1 MASPLSKRSI
11 QMMKTETTKNTNHYF
26 RVLVVL
32 AMLAS
37 MLLVLSARPTHA
49 STTFTVNQTSDASD
63 ENLADGV
70 CDINSLVSG
79 DQCTLR
85 ATIEQANATSGADTI
100 NFNLFGS
107 GPFTITPT
115 SQLPTLADQLTINGY
130 TQPGASPNTLPR
142 GTNATLLIELNGT
155 NAGTADGLE
164 IGAGGSGSLIK
175 GLVINR
181 FSNQGIDVSNL
192 SAVLTNVRIEG
203 NFVGTDPSGM
213 EALGNRGDGIEMDVS
228 NSVVGGSTVAK
239 RNLISGNG
247 VDGLSVSAANDV
259 RVENNF
265 IGTKADGV
273 GALGNLFNGVDVSGT
288 TGVSILRNSI
298 FSNGQLGIDLGVDGR
313 TPNDPGDADSGANAL
328 QNFPLLTSATTGGA
342 KMTIKGK
349 LNSRPNSGYTIQ
361 FFSNP
366 SGTDEGKKF
375 IGQKSITTDGSGNS
389 TFTFSPSSKVAVGQQ
404 ITATATKNSTGNTS
418 EFSDARKVAS
428 S

>member
-1 MASPLSKRSI
+1 
-11 QMMKTETTKNTNHYF
+11 
-26 RVLVVL
+26 
-32 AMLAS
+32 
-37 MLLVLSARPTHA
+37 
-49 STTFTVNQTSDASD
+49 QTSDASD

-85 ATIEQANATSGADTI
+85 AAIEQANATSGADTI

-115 SQLPTLADQLTINGY
+115 SQLPTIADQLTINGY
-130 TQPGASPNTLPR
+130 TQPGASPNTLAR

-155 NAGTADGLE
+155 DAGAASGLQ
-164 IGAGGSGSLIK
+164 IGAGGSGSVVK

-181 FSNQGIDVSNL
+181 FSNQGIDVFSS
-192 SAVLTNVRIEG
+192 SAALTNVRIEG
-203 NFVGTDPSGM
+203 NFVGTDPSGT
-213 EALGNRGDGIEMDVS
+213 EALGNRGDGIEMDAS
-228 NSVVGGSTVAK
+228 DSVVGGSTVAK
-239 RNLISGNG
+239 RNLISGND

-259 RVENNF
+259 RVENNL
-265 IGTKADGV
+265 IGTEADGV

-288 TGVSILRNSI
+288 SGVSILRNSI

-313 TPNDPGDADSGANAL
+313 TLNDLGDADSGANAL
-328 QNFPLLTSATTGGA
+328 QNFPVLTSAKTGGG
-342 KMTIKGK
+342 KTTVKGK
-349 LNSRPNSGYTIQ
+349 LNSRPNSGYLIQ

-375 IGQKSITTDGSGNS
+375 VGQKSVTTDGSGNAAF
-389 TFTFSPSSKVAVGQQ
+389 TFTPSSKVGVGQT
-404 ITATATKNSTGNTS
+404 ITATATKNTTGDTS

>member
-1 MASPLSKRSI
+1 
-11 QMMKTETTKNTNHYF
+11 MMNTQTTTKTNHYF

-37 MLLVLSARPTHA
+37 LLMVLSARTSHA
-49 STTFTVNQTSDASD
+49 SITFTVNQTSDASD

-85 ATIEQANATSGADTI
+85 AAIEQANATSGADTI
-100 NFNLFGS
+100 NFNLLGS

-115 SQLPTLADQLTINGY
+115 SQLPTIADQLTINGY
-130 TQPGASPNTLPR
+130 TQPGASPNTLAR
-142 GTNATLLIELNGT
+142 GTNANLLIELNGT
-155 NAGTADGLE
+155 EAGTADGLE

-181 FSNQGIDVSNL
+181 FSNQGIDVSSL
-192 SAVLTNVRIEG
+192 SAALTNVRIEG
-203 NFVGTDPSGM
+203 NFVGTDPSGTQ
-213 EALGNRGDGIEMDVS
+213 ALPNSGDGIEMDAS
-228 NSVVGGSTVAK
+228 NSVVGGSTVVK
-239 RNLISGNG
+239 RNLISGND
-247 VDGLSVSAANDV
+247 VDGLSLSGANDV
-259 RVENNF
+259 RVENNLV
-265 IGTKADGV
+265 GTKADGV
-273 GALGNLFNGVDVSGT
+273 GALGNLFNGVDLSGT

-313 TPNDPGDADSGANAL
+313 TLNDLGDADSGANAL
-328 QNFPLLTSATTGGA
+328 QNFPVLTSAKTGGG
-342 KMTIKGK
+342 KSTVKGK
-349 LNSRPNSGYTIQ
+349 LNSRPNSGYQIQ

-366 SGTDEGKKF
+366 SGNDEGKKF
-375 IGQKSITTDGSGNS
+375 IGEKSITTDGSGNAS
-389 TFTFSPSSKVAVGQQ
+389 FTFTPSSKVGVGQA
-404 ITATATKNSTGNTS
+404 ITATATKDTTGNTS

>member
-1 MASPLSKRSI
+1 
-11 QMMKTETTKNTNHYF
+11 MMSTQTTTKTNHYF
-26 RVLVVL
+26 RVLMML

-49 STTFTVNQTSDASD
+49 STSFTVNQTSDASD

-85 ATIEQANATSGADTI
+85 AAIEQANATSGADTI

-130 TQPGASPNTLPR
+130 TQPGASPNTLAR
-142 GTNATLLIELNGT
+142 GTNANLLIELDGT

-181 FSNQGIDVSNL
+181 FSNQGIDVSSL
-192 SAVLTNVRIEG
+192 SAALINVRIEG

-213 EALGNRGDGIEMDVS
+213 EALGNRGDGIEMDAS
-228 NSVVGGSTVAK
+228 DSVVGGSTVAK
-239 RNLISGNG
+239 RNLISGNE
-247 VDGLSVSAANDV
+247 VDGLSVSAANNV
-259 RVENNF
+259 KVENNLV
-265 IGTKADGV
+265 GTKADGV

-288 TGVSILRNSI
+288 AGVSIVRNSI
-298 FSNGQLGIDLGVDGR
+298 FSNGKLGIDLGVDGR
-313 TPNDPGDADSGANAL
+313 TLNDLGDADSGANAL
-328 QNFPLLTSATTGGA
+328 QNFPVLTSAKTGGT
-342 KMTIKGK
+342 KTTIKGK
-349 LNSRPNSGYTIQ
+349 LNSRPNSGYQIQ
-361 FFSNP
+361 FFSNT
-366 SGTDEGKKF
+366 SDNEGKKF
-375 IGQKSITTDGSGNS
+375 IGQKSVTTDGSGNA
-389 TFTFSPSSKVAVGQQ
+389 TFTFSPSSKVGVGQT
-404 ITATATKNSTGNTS
+404 ITASATKNTTGNTS
-418 EFSDARKVAS
+418 EFSAPRKVVAF
-428 S
+428 